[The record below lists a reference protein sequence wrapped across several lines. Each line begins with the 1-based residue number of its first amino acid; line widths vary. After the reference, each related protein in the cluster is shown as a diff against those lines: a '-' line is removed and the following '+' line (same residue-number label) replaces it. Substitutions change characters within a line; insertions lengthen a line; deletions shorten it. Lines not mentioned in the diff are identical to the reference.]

1 MIFNEKLINYRE
13 NKEDQ
18 LPKYAIFNYMNM
30 ATILIKGREKG
41 RLEGSTEAGMASRMG
56 GNMLSLALTTQ
67 HQTII
72 HMVNSGVRR
81 GIKPAF
87 FFFPDWPWT
96 SVLTSILEK
105 KTSLFLKK
113 NQEKS
118 LAGLII
124 NWKM

>member
-30 ATILIKGREKG
+30 ATILIKGGEKG
-41 RLEGSTEAGMASRMG
+41 RLEGNTEAGMASRMG

-72 HMVNSGVRR
+72 HNG
-81 GIKPAF
+81 
-87 FFFPDWPWT
+87 
-96 SVLTSILEK
+96 
-105 KTSLFLKK
+105 
-113 NQEKS
+113 
-118 LAGLII
+118 
-124 NWKM
+124 